1 MCARVPARIPA
12 DPPAGPEKVGVVT
25 AGQPNGTSV
34 ESGNEVR
41 IAIPASLEFVRIVRL
56 TASGLA
62 SRLGF
67 DVEEIENL
75 RVAIDELAS
84 MAIEASDGGMLEITF
99 QSSENELRIE
109 GSAPAK
115 AGAEVGI
122 DALTGQI
129 LKAVIDDYELRTDS
143 GNVCFLCIA
152 RRTLS

>member
-1 MCARVPARIPA
+1 MSAAESRE
-12 DPPAGPEKVGVVT
+12 PESRENVVRL
-25 AGQPNGTSV
+25 SV
-34 ESGNEVR
+34 
-41 IAIPASLEFVRIVRL
+41 PASLEYVRIIRL
-56 TASGLA
+56 TGSGVA

-84 MAIEASDGGMLEITF
+84 MAIEAADGGLLDIAF
-99 QSSENELRIE
+99 QSTENELRIE
-109 GSAPAK
+109 GRAPAK

-143 GNVCFLCIA
+143 GNVCFFCIA
-152 RRTLS
+152 RRPLS

>member
-1 MCARVPARIPA
+1 MSVTEPRDTELREDAVRLTVPAA
-12 DPPAGPEKVGVVT
+12 
-25 AGQPNGTSV
+25 
-34 ESGNEVR
+34 
-41 IAIPASLEFVRIVRL
+41 LEFVRIIRL
-56 TASGLA
+56 TGSGVA

-84 MAIEASDGGMLEITF
+84 MAIEAADGGMLEITF
-99 QSSENELRIE
+99 ESSENELRIE
-109 GSAPAK
+109 GCAPAK

-143 GNVCFLCIA
+143 GHVCFLCIA

>member
-1 MCARVPARIPA
+1 MSAVPLRDAQDGENVVRLSVPAA
-12 DPPAGPEKVGVVT
+12 LEY
-25 AGQPNGTSV
+25 
-34 ESGNEVR
+34 VR
-41 IAIPASLEFVRIVRL
+41 IIRL
-56 TASGLA
+56 TGSGVA

-84 MAIEASDGGMLEITF
+84 MAIEAADGGMLDITF

-109 GSAPAK
+109 GCAPAK
-115 AGAEVGI
+115 SGAEVGI

-143 GNVCFLCIA
+143 GQVCFFCVA
-152 RRTLS
+152 RRSLS